1 MFKTK
6 ILLSSVK
13 WGDWYLRSSGFNTTK
28 RPPHFNSFHTSK
40 VLIVYPTA
48 PSNTKDDK
56 YTALLHTSSCNWPLI
71 LTLW

>member
-13 WGDWYLRSSGFNTTK
+13 WGDWYLRSSGLNTTK
-28 RPPHFNSFHTSK
+28 RPLHFNSFHKRK

-48 PSNTKDDK
+48 PSITKEDK
-56 YTALLHTSSCNWPLI
+56 YTAIRTY
-71 LTLW
+71 